1 MNLFKYLQSDN
12 DTRPSS
18 MHRIHKGH
26 KSDDEILN
34 FICEINVTVMC
45 RWSSHEANFKLIVIL
60 RARED
65 PVIYSRGLQ

>member
-1 MNLFKYLQSDN
+1 MNLFKYLQSNN
-12 DTRPSS
+12 DRRPSS
-18 MHRIHKGH
+18 MHRIRTSH
-26 KSDDEILN
+26 KSGDEILN

-45 RWSSHEANFKLIVIL
+45 SWSSHEANFKLIVIL